1 MLQRVADDALPIS
14 MLMALAVIKA
24 LLSSAFFIVGMSRL
38 AYVLALLA
46 CMEAGCPDGRARDS
60 WLHGYVSALVCS
72 YLTEIRRP

>member
-38 AYVLALLA
+38 ACALLA
-46 CMEAGCPDGRARDS
+46 CMEAGCPHGRARDG
-60 WLHGYVSALVCS
+60 WLHGYISVLACS
-72 YLTEIRRP
+72 HLTEIRRP